1 MFSKARLSLVKPFC
15 KNRVLRRVIK
25 IKEGNARIVLSSNSY
40 HLMQQSSEKDFKI
53 ARKVANAPGL
63 AFVYW

>member
-1 MFSKARLSLVKPFC
+1 M
-15 KNRVLRRVIK
+15 
-25 IKEGNARIVLSSNSY
+25 VLSSNSY

-63 AFVYW
+63 AFVYR